1 MTNDEF
7 RKLGQ
12 VVGQLFHFLKSIV
25 TKTEG
30 RNDALLC
37 LYAVVVIIVIIHKAG
52 SLAQFVCG
60 HLIKVRLHSA
70 ATRTTL
76 LKITADETS
85 CGFVFL
91 CNGQ

>member
-52 SLAQFVCG
+52 SLA
-60 HLIKVRLHSA
+60 
-70 ATRTTL
+70 
-76 LKITADETS
+76 
-85 CGFVFL
+85 
-91 CNGQ
+91 

>member
-12 VVGQLFHFLKSIV
+12 AVGQLFHFLKSIV

-37 LYAVVVIIVIIHKAG
+37 LYAVVVIIHKAG
-52 SLAQFVCG
+52 SLAQCVCG
-60 HLIKVRLHSA
+60 H
-70 ATRTTL
+70 T
-76 LKITADETS
+76 
-85 CGFVFL
+85 
-91 CNGQ
+91 

>member
-37 LYAVVVIIVIIHKAG
+37 LYAVVVIIVIIHKAEVCVHTL
-52 SLAQFVCG
+52 SLCVD
-60 HLIKVRLHSA
+60 
-70 ATRTTL
+70 T
-76 LKITADETS
+76 
-85 CGFVFL
+85 
-91 CNGQ
+91 